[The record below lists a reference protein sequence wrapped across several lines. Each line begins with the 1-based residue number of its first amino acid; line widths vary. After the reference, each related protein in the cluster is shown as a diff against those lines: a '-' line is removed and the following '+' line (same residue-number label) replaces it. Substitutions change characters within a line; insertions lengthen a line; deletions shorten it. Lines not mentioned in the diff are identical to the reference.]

1 LVASVEL
8 PSVTVSETQAAYGRW
23 ARAYDW
29 LCRLLPGLDR
39 LRAGAVAGLELS
51 PGDTAVDLG
60 CGTGANLGH
69 LREAVGPTGT
79 VVGVDL
85 TPGMLAEAEQRVER
99 AGWQNVHL
107 VRGDAARPPAGSVDG
122 VLGTFVVGM
131 LADPGAAVRAWLEC
145 LPPGGRVA
153 VLEAGRTDRR
163 GLRPLNRAFDRLVAA
178 GAPGGGGAA
187 ASRVLDER
195 VDAAR
200 GALAAGSGLAVDDR
214 RVAGFVRVLASEPVV
229 ASP

>member
-1 LVASVEL
+1 
-8 PSVTVSETQAAYGRW
+8 VTVAETQSAYGRW

-29 LCRLLPGLDR
+29 VCRLLPGLDG
-39 LRAGAVAGLELS
+39 LRADAVAALDLA
-51 PGDTAVDLG
+51 PGDTVVDLG
-60 CGTGANLGH
+60 CGTGANLPH

-85 TPGMLAEAEQRVER
+85 TPGMLTRAEQRVGGQ
-99 AGWQNVHL
+99 GWRNVNL
-107 VRGDAARPPAGSVDG
+107 VVGDAARPPVADVDG
-122 VLGTFVVGM
+122 VLGSFVVGM
-131 LADPGAAVRAWLEC
+131 LPDPGAAVRAWLEC

-153 VLEAGRTDRR
+153 VLEASRTDRP

-178 GAPGGGGAA
+178 GAPGGGGTAP
-187 ASRVLDER
+187 SRVLDER
-195 VDAAR
+195 IDAAR

-229 ASP
+229 ASA